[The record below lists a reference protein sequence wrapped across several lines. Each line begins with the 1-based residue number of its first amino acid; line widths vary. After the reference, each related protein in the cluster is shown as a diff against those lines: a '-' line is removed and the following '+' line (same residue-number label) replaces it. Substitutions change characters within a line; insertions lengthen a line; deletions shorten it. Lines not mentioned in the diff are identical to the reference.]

1 MLFEVEKCAVG
12 AFFRFF
18 MFLLEKKVEKFFCV
32 DFFSLICNANINKKN
47 NTKMDKFTSYI
58 GVLLIAVGAIMLL
71 VSYFSANLMDTNW
84 FDALGIGIMIV
95 GLFVHAFKIAKAV

>member
-1 MLFEVEKCAVG
+1 
-12 AFFRFF
+12 
-18 MFLLEKKVEKFFCV
+18 
-32 DFFSLICNANINKKN
+32 
-47 NTKMDKFTSYI
+47 MDKFTSYI

>member
-1 MLFEVEKCAVG
+1 
-12 AFFRFF
+12 
-18 MFLLEKKVEKFFCV
+18 
-32 DFFSLICNANINKKN
+32 
-47 NTKMDKFTSYI
+47 MDKFTSYI

-95 GLFVHAFKIAKAV
+95 GLFVHAFKVSQAVWGDLRYAGKLMGETLRSLPH